1 MTLKIKKNKTK
12 KDKFLEK
19 HNLPKPKEEKEHLNS
34 CIAIKQVNLM
44 YFTKTR

>member
-19 HNLPKPKEEKEHLNS
+19 HNLPKPKEEKS
-34 CIAIKQVNLM
+34 SVSTIIIKGYTN
-44 YFTKTR
+44 TKRCKI